1 MYFSFNETS
10 YSCNYFIL
18 DHTVIHNTKKSLFL
32 LSNNLHFATHLKK
45 KTNPKTL
52 HCRQQKRQLDLS
64 QLMAE
69 TLSGMRICT
78 ESKISQMCEQ
88 AQGHRKGDV

>member
-45 KTNPKTL
+45 KTKPKNTAL
-52 HCRQQKRQLDLS
+52 QTTKKADLS

>member
-45 KTNPKTL
+45 KKQTQK
-52 HCRQQKRQLDLS
+52 HCTADNKKGRSFSINGRNIERNENLY
-64 QLMAE
+64 
-69 TLSGMRICT
+69 
-78 ESKISQMCEQ
+78 
-88 AQGHRKGDV
+88 RK